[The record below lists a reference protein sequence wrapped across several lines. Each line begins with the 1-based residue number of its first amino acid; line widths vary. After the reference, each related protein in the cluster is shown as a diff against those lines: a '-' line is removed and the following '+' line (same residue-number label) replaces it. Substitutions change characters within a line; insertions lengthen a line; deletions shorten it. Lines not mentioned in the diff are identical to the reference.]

1 MPLRKKLIN
10 VAHVWIKRA
19 PTQSQQCRCEK
30 AVTLWSN
37 ESKPSFLHV
46 LRCIAQTRLFEIPE
60 SLSPIAFRDGLE
72 QATAEQ
78 SVATPPPEEDD
89 PDATL
94 GPWDKILL
102 TPFAQIEPYAAYV
115 TGQAAFDTHQG
126 VKGLEFPKSFGR
138 YGRC

>member
-1 MPLRKKLIN
+1 
-10 VAHVWIKRA
+10 VA
-19 PTQSQQCRCEK
+19 
-30 AVTLWSN
+30 LWSN
-37 ESKPSFLHV
+37 KSKPSFLDV